1 MRAIKRNVEE
11 KVLPRAACVLYAAMA
26 VLSEATW
33 EKVREMFPSGQDSEV
48 AKLLQTE
55 CGSNL
60 PFVEKETPLRTGARS
75 FCCAQ
80 VERGKHGK
88 AGCGG
93 KAGQC

>member
-11 KVLPRAACVLYAAMA
+11 KVLPRAACGLYAAMA

-55 CGSNL
+55 CGNNL
-60 PFVEKETPLRTGARS
+60 PFLERETLRTGARS

-80 VERGKHGK
+80 VARGKHGN
-88 AGCGG
+88 CVRR
-93 KAGQC
+93 